1 MTFAIAQKNI
11 IPVLTLPLPTRRNRK
26 LDGGVVSAPTVINR
40 AVSTLKVTFVANVI
54 VISLDRTG
62 ISIPTRTELWDGMSN
77 PSIKMINGNFRFGG
91 AGNVGF
97 GFGGAGYDLK
107 GTIEF
112 DGSVSCW

>member
-1 MTFAIAQKNI
+1 MTFAIAQKNV

-26 LDGGVVSAPTVINR
+26 LDGGAVSAPVAVNR

-54 VISLDRTG
+54 VIAFIRTG
-62 ISIPTRTELWDGMSN
+62 ISTPTRTELWDGMSDA
-77 PSIKMINGNFRFGG
+77 SVKMINGNFRFGG

-112 DGSVSCW
+112 DGSVSW